1 MELLFSIIL
10 CLGESWYFVIL
21 MSACFS
27 IPTVALGK
35 GRRLSGKACIFFLY
49 LVCSCLCLLPVLDPV
64 PDRLIMAFIG
74 LFLLLVFTEG
84 QLAKKIFWQFTFLLF
99 SIIAENAAWE
109 CAHRILTGGPAVLKF
124 LTNAFHDQAD
134 YITSAALALYLLLF
148 FLFVHLC
155 ARLQKIISFIPVYIL
170 TLFLGVIYLGYLA
183 QSTYSLTMTGLRS
196 SYILDLPPEARE
208 MLLQDVQVSGTIQI
222 LLLVLFFALMV
233 HACFLY
239 RRNIALTEQAKEREV
254 DAERLRALSEANHA
268 LRVWKHENVS
278 HLQTCRELLENGE
291 TKTCIRYLGTLLHQM
306 TTDRRDI
313 HTGNAVIDAV
323 LSCKLADARAHR
335 ISLVNSVILPEGM
348 TLPIEDTELSAVLAC
363 ALDNAVEACLELP
376 DDRQR
381 YIHTTIKILKS
392 SFFLQIENSSGGHY
406 NQTREGIP
414 ATTKERAGEDHGI
427 GLRRIAGIAERAG
440 GFLKLCP
447 EKDQFTF
454 TLILP
459 LDSGDCT

>member
-1 MELLFSIIL
+1 MELLSSIIL
-10 CLGESWYFVIL
+10 CLGEAWFFVIL

-27 IPTVALGK
+27 VPAVALGK
-35 GRRLSGKACIFFLY
+35 GRLISGKSCIFFLY
-49 LVCSCLCLLPVLDPV
+49 LVCSCLCLIPALDPV
-64 PDRLIMAFIG
+64 PDRLTMAVIG
-74 LFLLLVFTEG
+74 LLLLLVFTEG
-84 QLAKKIFWQFTFLLF
+84 QLTKKVFWQFTFLLF
-99 SIIAENAAWE
+99 SVVAENTAWE
-109 CAHRILTGGPAVLKF
+109 YGHRILIRNPAIVKF
-124 LTNAFHDQAD
+124 LENAFLGRTY
-134 YITSAALALYLLLF
+134 YIVSAALYLLLF
-148 FLFVHLC
+148 FLFVYLC

-208 MLLQDVQVSGTIQI
+208 MLLQDVQISGTIQI

-233 HACFLY
+233 YACFLY
-239 RRNIALTEQAKEREV
+239 RRNIALIEQTKEREV
-254 DAERLRALSEANHA
+254 DTERLRALSEANHA

-323 LSCKLADARAHR
+323 LSCKFADARTHR

-376 DDRQR
+376 DNRQR

-406 NQTREGIP
+406 NQTSGGIP

-440 GFLKLCP
+440 GFLKLSP

-459 LDSGDCT
+459 LDSGDCG

>member
-1 MELLFSIIL
+1 MELLSAIIL
-10 CLGESWYFVIL
+10 CLGESWFFVIL

-27 IPTVALGK
+27 VPAVAVGK
-35 GRRLSGKACIFFLY
+35 GQRISGKACIFSLY
-49 LVCSCLCLLPVLDPV
+49 LVCSCLCLIPALDPV
-64 PDRLIMAFIG
+64 PDRLIMACIG
-74 LFLLLVFTEG
+74 LLLLLVFTEG
-84 QLAKKIFWQFTFLLF
+84 RLAKKIFWQFTFLLF
-99 SIIAENAAWE
+99 SIIAENVSWE
-109 CAHRILTGGPAVLKF
+109 YGHRILTPRSAISEILANTF
-124 LTNAFHDQAD
+124 DNQAD
-134 YITSAALALYLLLF
+134 YIVPAVLYLLLF

-155 ARLQKIISFIPVYIL
+155 ARLQKFISFIPVYIL

-196 SYILDLPPEARE
+196 SYTLDLPLETRE
-208 MLLQDVQVSGTIQI
+208 MLLQDVQISGTIQI

-233 HACFLY
+233 YACFLY
-239 RRNIALTEQAKEREV
+239 RRNIALIEQAKEREV
-254 DAERLRALSEANHA
+254 DTERLRALSEANHA

-291 TKTCIRYLGTLLHQM
+291 TKTCVHYLGTLLHQM